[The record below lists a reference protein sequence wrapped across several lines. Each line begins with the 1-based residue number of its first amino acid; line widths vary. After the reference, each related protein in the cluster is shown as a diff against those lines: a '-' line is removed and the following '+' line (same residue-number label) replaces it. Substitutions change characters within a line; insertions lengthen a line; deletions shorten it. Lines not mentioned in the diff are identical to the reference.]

1 MQFGLGVASVM
12 PLGTG
17 LVSVSARPSVP
28 ASVWATAMATGT
40 GWGSAIGVGIGMA
53 VWTGIPLMT
62 PERIGNAE
70 EADTSSPLPRTK
82 LRIGVIRWNRQVT
95 ATLAG
100 SPMSRPLG
108 NVGFGIGDGMSQL
121 MTSASAVT
129 SR

>member
-1 MQFGLGVASVM
+1 MGDGDGDGDGLGV
-12 PLGTG
+12 GD
-17 LVSVSARPSVP
+17 
-28 ASVWATAMATGT
+28 
-40 GWGSAIGVGIGMA
+40 GVGIGMA
-53 VWTGIPLMT
+53 VWTGMPLMT

-70 EADTSSPLPRTK
+70 DADTSNPLPRTK

>member
-1 MQFGLGVASVM
+1 M
-12 PLGTG
+12 PL
-17 LVSVSARPSVP
+17 VWVSARPSVP
-28 ASVWATAMATGT
+28 ASVWVTVTVTVRGR
-40 GWGSAIGVGIGMA
+40 GVGLGVAIGMA

-62 PERIGNAE
+62 PDRIGNAE
-70 EADTSSPLPRTK
+70 EADTSRPLPRTK

-108 NVGFGIGDGMSQL
+108 NVGLGMGDGMSQL